1 MKIFLKKYIGDL
13 FLTRRFY
20 VLFSALSVLF
30 LFRFFIAVLGILPWL
45 LLAVVFTLIF
55 VEYFLLFLLP
65 KGSVTGERICS
76 VRFSNGDENK
86 VSISLDNYY
95 PFTVFTEVIDEIP
108 EQFQRRDLN
117 FHLKIAAAKTD
128 TINYRLRPVKRGGY
142 SFGKVRVYAMTQLG
156 ILQRRFIV
164 AEDVTMKVYPSYL
177 QLRKYQLMAE
187 TNRWGDAGVRRRRQL
202 GHSMEFE
209 QIKEYVLG
217 DDYRTVNW
225 KATAR
230 KGNLMVNN
238 YIEEKSQQIYCVIDK
253 GRVMEMSFGGL
264 SLLDYAVNASLV
276 LLNVALNKQDKAG
289 ILTFS
294 DHIGTFLPADKKNSQ
309 MQAVLET
316 LYNQKTRY
324 LESDFEKL
332 YVNIRRYITQRSLLV
347 LFTNFETV
355 SGLKRQ
361 LPYLQKIAKYHL
373 LVAVFF
379 ENTELKQLTEDK
391 PENVE
396 GIYTQVIAEKF
407 MYEKKL
413 IVKEL
418 QQHGILTIL
427 TEPENLTVKTL
438 NKYLELKARQAI

>member
-1 MKIFLKKYIGDL
+1 MKHVFRKYIGDL

-20 VLFSALSVLF
+20 ILCAVLAMLF
-30 LFRFFIAVLGILPWL
+30 LFRFFIPAISIFPWL
-45 LLAVVFTLIF
+45 FLSALLTLIGT
-55 VEYFLLFLLP
+55 EYFLLFFSY
-65 KGSVTGERICS
+65 KGNITGVRICPA
-76 VRFSNGDENK
+76 RFSNGDENK
-86 VSISLDNYY
+86 ISITLNNHYTFALY
-95 PFTVFTEVIDEIP
+95 ARIIDEIP
-108 EQFQRRDLN
+108 EQFQKRDLN
-117 FHLKIAAAKTD
+117 FHLKIPGGKTG
-128 TINYRLRPVKRGGY
+128 TIYYSLRPVKRGEY
-142 SFGKVRVYAMTQLG
+142 FFGKVRVYVMTPLRM
-156 ILQRRFIV
+156 IQRRFMV
-164 AEDVTMKVYPSYL
+164 AEDQMVKVYPSYS
-177 QLRKYQLMAE
+177 QLRKYQLMAV
-187 TNRWGDAGVRRRRQL
+187 TSRWDAAGIRKRRQL

-209 QIKEYVLG
+209 QIKEYVPG

-238 YIEEKSQQIYCVIDK
+238 YIEENSQQIYCIIDK
-253 GRVMEMSFGGL
+253 GRVMEMPFEGL

-294 DHIGTFLPADKKNSQ
+294 DQIGTFLPADRKNSQ

-316 LYNQKTRY
+316 LYHQKTRF

-332 YVNIRRYITQRSLLV
+332 YVNIRRHITQRSLLV

-361 LPYLQKIAKYHL
+361 LPYLQKVAKYHL
-373 LVAVFF
+373 LLIVFF

-391 PENVE
+391 PEDIE
-396 GIYTQVIAEKF
+396 GVYTQVIAEKF

-418 QQHGILTIL
+418 QQYGILTLL
-427 TEPENLTVKTL
+427 TAPENVTVKTL

>member
-1 MKIFLKKYIGDL
+1 MKVFLKKYIGDL

-20 VLFSALSVLF
+20 ILFSVLAVLF

-45 LLAVVFTLIF
+45 LLAAVLTLIF
-55 VEYFLLFLLP
+55 VEYFLLFLSP
-65 KGSVTGERICS
+65 KGSITGERICS
-76 VRFSNGDENK
+76 ARFSNGDENR
-86 VSISLDNYY
+86 VSVSLNNHF
-95 PFTVFTEVIDEIP
+95 PFTVLMEVIDEIP

-117 FHLKIAAAKTD
+117 FHLKVSTGAVE
-128 TINYRLRPVKRGGY
+128 TINYFLRPLKRGEY
-142 SFGKVRVYAMTQLG
+142 HFGKVKVYAMTRLG

-164 AEDVTMKVYPSYL
+164 AEDAMVKVYPAYL
-177 QLRKYQLMAE
+177 SLRKYQLMAE
-187 TNRWGDAGVRRRRQL
+187 TSRWGDAGVRRRRQL

-209 QIKEYVLG
+209 QIKEYVPG

-238 YIEEKSQQIYCVIDK
+238 YIEEKSQQIYCMIDK
-253 GRVMEMSFGGL
+253 GRVMEMPFGGL

-332 YVNIRRYITQRSLLV
+332 YIYIRKHITQRSLLV
-347 LFTNFETV
+347 LFTNFETI

-361 LPYLQKIAKYHL
+361 LPYLQKMAKYHL
-373 LVAVFF
+373 LVVVFF
-379 ENTELKQLTEDK
+379 ENTELKQLKEDK

-396 GIYTQVIAEKF
+396 DIYTQVIAEKF

-413 IVKEL
+413 IVREL
-418 QQHGILTIL
+418 QRHGIIAIL
-427 TEPENLTVKTL
+427 TEPENLAVKTL

>member
-1 MKIFLKKYIGDL
+1 MKLFLKKYIGDL

-20 VLFSALSVLF
+20 ILFSVLAVLF
-30 LFRFFIAVLGILPWL
+30 LFRFFIPALGILPWL
-45 LLAVVFTLIF
+45 FLAVILALVC
-55 VEYFLLFLLP
+55 VEYFLLFLSQR
-65 KGSVTGERICS
+65 GIVTGERICS
-76 VRFSNGDENK
+76 SRFSNGDENK
-86 VSISLDNYY
+86 IAIHLNNHYS
-95 PFTVFTEVIDEIP
+95 FMVFTQVIDEIP
-108 EQFQRRDLN
+108 EQFQKRDLN
-117 FHLKIAAAKTD
+117 FHLKIAAGKTD
-128 TINYRLRPVKRGGY
+128 TINYLLRPVKRGEY
-142 SFGKVRVYAMTQLG
+142 AFGKVRVYAMTQLG

-164 AEDVTMKVYPSYL
+164 AEDMTVKVYPSYL

-209 QIKEYVLG
+209 QIKEYVMG

-253 GRVMEMSFGGL
+253 GRVMEMPFGGL

-324 LESDFEKL
+324 SESDFEKL

-361 LPYLQKIAKYHL
+361 LPYLQQIARYHL
-373 LVAVFF
+373 LVVVFF

-391 PENVE
+391 PENIE

>member
-1 MKIFLKKYIGDL
+1 MRHFLRKYIGDL

-20 VLFSALSVLF
+20 TLFSILAALF
-30 LFRFFIAVLGILPWL
+30 LFRFFIPLLSILPWL
-45 LLAVVFTLIF
+45 FLAAIIGLVG
-55 VEYFLLFLLP
+55 VEYFLLFFSP
-65 KGSVTGERICS
+65 GGIIMGERICS
-76 VRFSNGDENK
+76 SRFSNGDENK
-86 VSISLDNYY
+86 VSINLTNHYS
-95 PFTVFTEVIDEIP
+95 FTIFTQVIDEIP
-108 EQFQRRDLN
+108 EQFQKRDLN
-117 FHLKIAAAKTD
+117 FHFIIAPGRTD
-128 TINYRLRPVKRGGY
+128 TINYLLRPVKRGEY
-142 SFGKVRVYAMTQLG
+142 SFGKVRVYLMTRLG

-164 AEDVTMKVYPSYL
+164 AEESTVKVYPSFL

-187 TNRWGDAGVRRRRQL
+187 TNRWSDAGVRRRRQL

-209 QIKEYVLG
+209 QIKEYVPG

-253 GRVMEMSFGGL
+253 GRVMEMPFGGL

-289 ILTFS
+289 VLTFS
-294 DHIGTFLPADKKNSQ
+294 DHIGSFLPADKKNSQ
-309 MQAVLET
+309 IQAVLET

-373 LVAVFF
+373 LVVVFF
-379 ENTELKQLTEDK
+379 ENTELKQVIKDK
-391 PENVE
+391 PEDVE

-407 MYEKKL
+407 IYEKRL

-418 QQHGILTIL
+418 QQHGILSIL
-427 TEPENLTVKTL
+427 TEPESLTVKAL